1 MTQQRP
7 DTDPQADAVAY
18 LEALHGRLAADG
30 TSVTF
35 EVWGGLPVLIGSRAD
50 RRISWFGTRT
60 KLFVYAA
67 AVPSV
72 DGTLLAEF
80 TGAALAHAKSLR
92 GGIPGARNVVTALPA
107 LVSTDVD
114 PSAVQFA
121 ARDAQM
127 LDTSVVGRPV
137 VVQVGPGVRRTTLYR
152 GQVPWGG
159 LFTRHVLRKAALYFP

>member
-1 MTQQRP
+1 M
-7 DTDPQADAVAY
+7 V
-18 LEALHGRLAADG
+18 
-30 TSVTF
+30 F
-35 EVWGGLPVLIGSRAD
+35 EVWDGLPVLVGSRAD
-50 RRISWFGTRT
+50 RKAGWFGTRT
-60 KLFVYAA
+60 KLFVHAA

-72 DGTLLAEF
+72 DAELLARF
-80 TGAALAHAKSLR
+80 TAHALAHAKSLR

-107 LVSTDVD
+107 LISTDVH
-114 PSAVQFA
+114 PSAVRFA

-159 LFTRHVLRKAALYFP
+159 LFTRHVLRKADLYFP